1 MRLYYL
7 KFLTISLLTA
17 FNTLN
22 AQVIWK
28 ESFPVP
34 EKGIRGNETGNII
47 SDFEGIST
55 WTLDYSSVQLFNS
68 GDYAKTV
75 ATSGGRFEVCDIN
88 GEVCWKSVL
97 IDISKFEKVNIQL
110 EASETGSGSDNATKY
125 LKAYFNVDE
134 GEETSFET
142 NSENAGNWGTALAE
156 QREISGK
163 ILQIVVYISN
173 HYSSDKVILDEIEV
187 SAVEKEYPLARPG
200 DLVINEVLFNPHPG
214 GEDFVEIYNTSENEF
229 PIGKLFLASR
239 DSKNQLTQI
248 YSLSG
253 KNYLLA
259 PKSYLA
265 ATKDTNAVFPYYFI
279 DCPEC
284 FQQVTRMPSYNN
296 DKDYIVLLNENME
309 IIDELYYT
317 EKLHH
322 PLFADVNGVSL
333 ERISVTEST
342 NLPQNWASASTQ
354 AGYATP
360 GYKNSQAESGNIL
373 KPKVTFEP
381 ESFSPNFDGYN
392 DEYKIQFELEKPG
405 YVGNIIIFD
414 AKGRFV
420 MQLAK
425 NTILGASDI
434 ITWNGKNETGQ
445 RQPVGVYVV
454 VVEIFNSYG
463 QVFQFKDGVVLTD
476 IW

>member
-142 NSENAGNWGTALAE
+142 NSENAGNWGSALAE

-187 SAVEKEYPLARPG
+187 SAVEKEYPPARPG

-265 ATKDTNAVFPYYFI
+265 VTKDTNAVFPYYFI

-284 FQQVTRMPSYNN
+284 FQQVAKMPSYNN
-296 DKDYIVLLNENME
+296 DEDYVVLLNENME
-309 IIDELYYT
+309 IIDELFYT

-333 ERISVTEST
+333 ERISVNEST

-360 GYKNSQAESGNIL
+360 GYKNSQAGTSKFSNQRLLSYQNPFRPIL
-373 KPKVTFEP
+373 MDITMNMK
-381 ESFSPNFDGYN
+381 FSLNWIN
-392 DEYKIQFELEKPG
+392 Q
-405 YVGNIIIFD
+405 
-414 AKGRFV
+414 V
-420 MQLAK
+420 MLA
-425 NTILGASDI
+425 T
-434 ITWNGKNETGQ
+434 
-445 RQPVGVYVV
+445 
-454 VVEIFNSYG
+454 
-463 QVFQFKDGVVLTD
+463 
-476 IW
+476 